1 MADETGT
8 SGRWP
13 VSRLALVLYP
23 FAAGAAAVNIFFIG
37 LIVTWL
43 GVPNFSP
50 WVSVVVGLVLGVP
63 FAWVLG
69 RYFRRLIDEAE
80 R

>member
-1 MADETGT
+1 MAGDSETP
-8 SGRWP
+8 GRWP
-13 VSRLALVLYP
+13 ASRLALVVYP
-23 FAAGAAAVNIFFIG
+23 FAAAAAAVNIFFIG

-50 WVSVVVGLVLGVP
+50 LVSVGSGLVLGVP